1 MKTARTILVLL
12 LAFWLAG
19 CVLRGKQ
26 GTAKNVPPPPQPVV
40 KPQPPAPREPLSIS
54 QTQVELPPPQPVSQ
68 EALAAAQPP
77 SEPAEPVV
85 TLPARSGGTGRRTPA
100 GPPPV
105 TPPRTEPPAATTTP
119 PPATV
124 TPPAAPESSTRI
136 QEIVSPTEQKRLQ
149 ELADGRRRES
159 RQLLDQ
165 AATHRPN
172 RHETSV
178 RKTIE
183 SFLKASEE
191 AEAKGDMRQAADLA
205 DRALTLAKD
214 LQSGR

>member
-1 MKTARTILVLL
+1 MKTVRAIMVLL

-26 GTAKNVPPPPQPVV
+26 QTAKNIPPPPQPVV
-40 KPQPPAPREPLSIS
+40 KPQPPPPREPLSIS

-68 EALAAAQPP
+68 EALDAARAS

-85 TLPARSGGTGRRTPA
+85 TLPARTGGSGRRTPA

-105 TPPRTEPPAATTTP
+105 PAPRTEPPAAATQ
-119 PPATV
+119 PPAAA
-124 TPPAAPESSTRI
+124 PPAAPEPSTRL
-136 QEIVSPTEQKRLQ
+136 QEIVPPTEPKRLQ
-149 ELADGRRRES
+149 ALADGRRRAS
-159 RQLLDQ
+159 RQLIDQ
-165 AATHRPN
+165 AAAHRLN
-172 RHETSV
+172 RHQTSV
-178 RKTIE
+178 KKTIE